1 MIFGVIFKTREEF
14 HDLFATFAVRK
25 GVARLPRQQRKECI
39 EKKAGKLADA
49 AKQDGWSYKLNALP
63 GTDLPALL
71 VQPGLLLHKPVGG
84 SIALFKHAREQMH
97 ALSLSHTHAPE
108 SNTFSTRIKVST
120 RMSSRF
126 PDHEQIVSCPLSSTP
141 TTQTHTQL
149 RRFSTSFKHACPDH
163 DNPDRQEELRNLAWT
178 MRAARSFLKVSE
190 NE

>member
-1 MIFGVIFKTREEF
+1 M
-14 HDLFATFAVRK
+14 
-25 GVARLPRQQRKECI
+25 PRQQRKECI

-71 VQPGLLLHKPVGG
+71 VQPSLLCTSRWVDQLLFSNMQGNRCTLCVSLIHTHLRATRFQRASRFQRACPVG
-84 SIALFKHAREQMH
+84 FQTMNR
-97 ALSLSHTHAPE
+97 LSLAHSLPHPRH
-108 SNTFSTRIKVST
+108 K
-120 RMSSRF
+120 
-126 PDHEQIVSCPLSSTP
+126 
-141 TTQTHTQL
+141 HTQL